1 MTGSPAAAGDLSCA
15 SQDDT
20 LMKTIVCISTVIPKA
35 RHRPVKPADGL
46 SRNGLERC
54 MRIGESLSS
63 MGIELLTSEAGAS
76 FMECALVG
84 SLVLVFCMLLVLAWN
99 KNT

>member
-1 MTGSPAAAGDLSCA
+1 
-15 SQDDT
+15 
-20 LMKTIVCISTVIPKA
+20 
-35 RHRPVKPADGL
+35 
-46 SRNGLERC
+46 

-84 SLVLVFCMLLVLAWN
+84 SLVLVICMLLVLAWN